1 MGRAPKHSL
10 PIPPAEV
17 YDRYLIAAIAQQVSN
32 GLLYKAL
39 KGIRKLT
46 QRERNLLAV

>member
-10 PIPPAEV
+10 PIPPAEG
-17 YDRYLIAAIAQQVSN
+17 YDRDLIAAIAQQVSS
-32 GLLYKAL
+32 GFLYKAL

>member
-1 MGRAPKHSL
+1 
-10 PIPPAEV
+10 V
-17 YDRYLIAAIAQQVSN
+17 YDRDVIAAIAQQVSS